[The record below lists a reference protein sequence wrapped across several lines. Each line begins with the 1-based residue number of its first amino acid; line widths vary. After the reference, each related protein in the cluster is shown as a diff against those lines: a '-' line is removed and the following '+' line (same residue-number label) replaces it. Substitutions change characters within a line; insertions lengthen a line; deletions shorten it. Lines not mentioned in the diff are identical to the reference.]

1 VLELRPAKL
10 SVIRVLADDWQR
22 KLVDV
27 AGSVTC
33 GVASDEVLLLC
44 EPNRATSVAES
55 VRSSLADGTTLT
67 LDDSDSFACW
77 WLAGDRVDDALA
89 RLSEIRLPADRPS
102 FFQGLVAGVPA
113 KVMLEAESALV
124 LVSSSL
130 SHHFRVRTLTAC
142 EAFEIDER
150 LTSLIASSFLSGT
163 R

>member
-1 VLELRPAKL
+1 MLELRPAKL
-10 SVIRVLADDWQR
+10 SVIRVLAHDWRR

-33 GVASDEVLLLC
+33 GIASDEVILLC
-44 EPNRATSVAES
+44 EPDRARSVAES
-55 VRSSLADGTTLT
+55 ASSSFVDGTALT

-89 RLSEIRLPADRPS
+89 RLSEIRLPSDRPA
-102 FFQGLVAGVPA
+102 FFQGLVAGIPA
-113 KVMLEAESALV
+113 KVVLEAESALV

-130 SHHFRVRTLTAC
+130 SHHFRARTLKAC
-142 EAFEIDER
+142 GVFEIEER
-150 LTSLIASSFLSGT
+150 PTSLIASSFLSGT